1 MNERDAWI
9 DIITKLYTKLHMS
22 DRVMHT
28 ATENDKKRDRVIK
41 YFERLD
47 RVHNKVTETHSK
59 AAETELKKAY
69 HNLYCIKKEDI
80 PERRYEEEVRIARER
95 GYGNIKLT
103 DQIKEEMA
111 KQIILDQEESLDKWI
126 DYFLYDEESKS
137 YEMWEKFWV
146 FQGLQK
152 LGKYDKE
159 THQFSKRDKTTTYPF
174 PPVEKEAIFNTL
186 KLMEEYIKDKKSEE
200 AIRNAL
206 GSGNFKTL
214 YEYSLEQIMEKGER
228 THNSNEGKWIK
239 YKQGSDYH
247 LLRDSLQGYYTG
259 WCTAAGENFAKNQL
273 EGGDFYVYY
282 SLDEKGQAK
291 VPRIAIRMEGDYE
304 IAEIRG
310 IADDQNMEPEMLPI
324 LHKKLK
330 EFPDKD
336 RYFKKE
342 EDMRRLTEI
351 DNKVHKN
358 IELTKEELKF
368 LYELDGDIQGFG
380 WGKDPRISEIQ
391 EGRVFEDDLATIFG
405 DSKVYNGKLNLS
417 WFTSVKSLKL
427 PETVNGSLV
436 LPWLMNAE
444 GLEFPKTVNGNL
456 YLNRLKSAKGLKLP
470 ETMNGNLSLKSLTS
484 AEGLELPEIVNG
496 SLNLDSL
503 TSAEGLKL
511 PKTINGDLSLK
522 SLTSAEGL
530 ELPEIVNGKLN
541 LNRLTSAEGLKLP
554 ETFNGNLSLNSVTSA
569 KGLKLPETFNGNL
582 SLNSVTSAKELKLP
596 KTING
601 NLVLGVTSAEG
612 LKLPEAMN
620 GGLSLTGLKS
630 AEGLKLPETINGD
643 LDLNK
648 LTSAEGLKLPK
659 TINGDLSLKS
669 LTSAEGLELP
679 KTISDGLVFDNLT
692 SIEGLKLP
700 SDFDIRH
707 LIFLQ
712 LRLGQR
718 LKQRI
723 RNNPQQYFRTKEE
736 EELLF
741 NDKEK
746 ANGSEL
752 ESNNHASLT
761 EINAA
766 LEEIEKQIDTYQKEQ
781 ELEQS
786 INQNPDLTLE
796 QNTQARE
803 QLWPDFEKNAGQNSE
818 INGRSK

>member
-1 MNERDAWI
+1 MNERDVWI

-22 DRVMHT
+22 DAVMHT

-47 RVHNKVTETHSK
+47 RVHNKVTESHSK

-69 HNLYCIKKEDI
+69 HNLYCIKEENI

-95 GYGNIKLT
+95 GYGNIELT
-103 DQIKEEMA
+103 DQIKKELA
-111 KQIILDQEESLDKWI
+111 KHIISDQEESLDKWI

-159 THQFSKRDKTTTYPF
+159 KHKFSKRDKTTTYPF

-200 AIRNAL
+200 EIRNAL

-239 YKQGSDYH
+239 YEQGSDYH

-259 WCTAAGENFAKNQL
+259 WCTAAGENFAKDQL

-324 LHKKLK
+324 LHEKLK

-336 RYFKKE
+336 EYFKKE
-342 EDMRRLTEI
+342 EDMQRLTEI

-380 WGKDPRISEIQ
+380 WGKDPRISEIK

-405 DSKVYNGKLNLS
+405 DSKVYNGNLNLS
-417 WFTSVKSLKL
+417 WFAGVKSLKL

-436 LPWLMNAE
+436 LLWLINAE
-444 GLEFPKTVNGNL
+444 GLELPKTVNGSL

-470 ETMNGNLSLKSLTS
+470 STINGSLNLERLTS

-511 PKTINGDLSLK
+511 PKTINGGLSLK
-522 SLTSAEGL
+522 RLTSAEGL
-530 ELPEIVNGKLN
+530 ELPETINGKLN
-541 LNRLTSAEGLKLP
+541 LSRLTSAEGLKLP
-554 ETFNGNLSLNSVTSA
+554 ETFNGNLSLNSLTSA
-569 KGLKLPETFNGNL
+569 KGLKLPETMNGNL
-582 SLNSVTSAKELKLP
+582 ILNVDSAEGLKLP
-596 KTING
+596 KTMNG

-612 LKLPEAMN
+612 LKLPETMN
-620 GGLSLTGLKS
+620 GGLSLAGLKS
-630 AEGLKLPETINGD
+630 AEGLKLPKVMNGD
-643 LDLNK
+643 LSLNS
-648 LTSAEGLKLPK
+648 LTSAEGLKLPEI
-659 TINGDLSLKS
+659 INGDLSFLSLK
-669 LTSAEGLELP
+669 SAEGLELP
-679 KTISDGLVFDNLT
+679 KTINDGLVFDNLT
-692 SIEGLKLP
+692 SVEGLKLP

-712 LRLGQR
+712 ARLGQR
-718 LKQRI
+718 LKRQI
-723 RNNPQQYFRTKEE
+723 QNNPNKYFRTKEE

-741 NDKEK
+741 AGKEN
-746 ANGSEL
+746 ADVSEL
-752 ESNNHASLT
+752 ESNDHTNLN
-761 EINAA
+761 EISDDLAD
-766 LEEIEKQIDTYQKEQ
+766 IEKQIDTYQKEQ

-818 INGRSK
+818 TNGRSK